1 MRVIEHQ
8 MISAIKQKKNW
19 KNNNTRVE
27 VIESGIQYTPGFSRT
42 INVYLHGHRIATLV
56 DDLSVVVNSCGWR
69 TTTTKSRLNAILREF
84 TNNGIYQSKFE
95 WYLNNGE
102 EFEDNAVIPMV
113 G

>member
-1 MRVIEHQ
+1 MRVIERQ

-27 VIESGIQYTPGFSRT
+27 VIESGIQS
-42 INVYLHGHRIATLV
+42 INVYLHGHRIASLV
-56 DDLSVVVNSCGWR
+56 DNLSVVVNSCGWR
-69 TTTTKSRLNAILREF
+69 TSTTKSRLNAILREF
-84 TNNGIYQSKFE
+84 TNNGIYQKKFE

-102 EFEDNAVIPMV
+102 EFEDNTVIPMV